1 MKKKGG
7 ENLLAKSGVES
18 SEENFWRHG
27 WKQWRDIFGRF
38 LMRQKSVLSKLV
50 MIDDV
55 RQQLSRFGVEKGKIE
70 VPVCYGGA
78 RERGRDEI

>member
-38 LMRQKSVLSKLV
+38 LMRQKSVLSELV
-50 MIDDV
+50 MIGNV
-55 RQQLSRFGVEKGKIE
+55 RQ
-70 VPVCYGGA
+70 
-78 RERGRDEI
+78 

>member
-1 MKKKGG
+1 
-7 ENLLAKSGVES
+7 
-18 SEENFWRHG
+18 
-27 WKQWRDIFGRF
+27 
-38 LMRQKSVLSKLV
+38 MRQKSVSSELV

-78 RERGRDEI
+78 REREREREREMKFVILDKGKRNSGKVVKI